1 MPWEPLPLAQ
11 EQAWGPASLRGW
23 ASAWELEPELQAQQE
38 SPARRFWRLPERAL
52 PQERGMPWKP
62 LPLAQEQAWGP
73 ASLRGW
79 ASAWELEPELQ
90 AQQEKP
96 ARPLARRRQRLPADQ
111 GRYCQT

>member
-23 ASAWELEPELQAQQE
+23 T
-38 SPARRFWRLPERAL
+38 
-52 PQERGMPWKP
+52 
-62 LPLAQEQAWGP
+62 
-73 ASLRGW
+73 
-79 ASAWELEPELQ
+79 SAWELEPELQ

-96 ARPLARRRQRLPADQ
+96 ARPLARQRQRLPADQ